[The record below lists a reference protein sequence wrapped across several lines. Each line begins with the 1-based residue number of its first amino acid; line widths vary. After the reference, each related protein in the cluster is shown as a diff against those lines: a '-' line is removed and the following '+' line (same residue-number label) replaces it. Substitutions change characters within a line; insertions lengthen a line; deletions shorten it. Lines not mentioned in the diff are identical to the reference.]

1 MPTVAKPDEIAD
13 ALNAPTVDDKTM
25 PIKKTA
31 ESKVSL
37 DADAVPVRSV
47 PHPHAAHSRLSV
59 PCLRV
64 AQRRLA
70 LPNAL
75 PCCRA
80 CVMHMTPSLVLL
92 IG

>member
-1 MPTVAKPDEIAD
+1 MPTVVKPDEVAD
-13 ALNAPTVDDKTM
+13 APNAPTLVNKMM

-47 PHPHAAHSRLSV
+47 PHPHATHSRLSV

-64 AQRRLA
+64 AQRSLA
-70 LPNAL
+70 LTNAL

-80 CVMHMTPSLVLL
+80 CVPHEA
-92 IG
+92 

>member
-13 ALNAPTVDDKTM
+13 ALNAPTLDNKTM

-47 PHPHAAHSRLSV
+47 PHPHAAHSRPSV
-59 PCLRV
+59 PCLWV
-64 AQRRLA
+64 AQSRS
-70 LPNAL
+70 
-75 PCCRA
+75 
-80 CVMHMTPSLVLL
+80 MLV
-92 IG
+92 